1 MLLLRVRFIK
11 VTLGEQAMF
20 QDDQQ
25 TKWQKLLEEAGITDE
40 LLLGKTNE
48 LIEAIE
54 SGKFKP
60 RNKEREL
67 KNLEQIREALLFR
80 IKRDKEGKNG

>member
-1 MLLLRVRFIK
+1 MQNVQNIQNIQKIRK
-11 VTLGEQAMF
+11 MNQN
-20 QDDQQ
+20 DQQ
-25 TKWQKLLEEAGITDE
+25 IKWRKLLEEAGITDE
-40 LLLGKTNE
+40 FLLGKTNE

-60 RNKEREL
+60 RNKGREL
-67 KNLEQIREALLFR
+67 KDLEQIREALLFR